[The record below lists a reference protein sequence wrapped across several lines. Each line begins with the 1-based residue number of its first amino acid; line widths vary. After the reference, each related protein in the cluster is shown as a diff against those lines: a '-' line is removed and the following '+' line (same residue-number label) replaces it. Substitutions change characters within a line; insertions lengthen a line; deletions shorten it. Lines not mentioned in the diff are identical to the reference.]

1 MKITIITHG
10 IPNSQS
16 EQANNDPLLF
26 FKFFEK
32 KRIKYNLISIWDQ
45 DYNTSKKSRTLQE
58 KYLKKNFKHLKY
70 IKIINYKKTLAEKI
84 TRFFNRI
91 FSDKSYYFFGNKKI
105 HKEVQK
111 QVKFLK
117 SKLILNFYELPSSIS
132 HNVNSNIKIFNYLG
146 VYRKSSE
153 ILKIK
158 NLIKNKNIFSFFKIL
173 NAFIYIFKIE
183 NLYLKFLKNAELNFC
198 ASKDTY
204 DYFKKKNN
212 NMYYSGPLSTDRSKI
227 EKREKKIPTVLMI
240 GALTSNFM
248 QDSVTLIANSAEQ
261 LNEIYK
267 KNKFKLRIVGK
278 YKSSRENIK
287 KLNYPWVEFAGWV
300 KSAEEEY
307 SKASFIFVPNSLAIG
322 ARTKIL
328 EAASSKV
335 CIITT
340 KENIKN
346 FFPNLINFKD
356 IIVTKNM
363 NEFCK
368 NFEKVLVDKNLRKKL
383 VKSAK
388 DKYYKYYSPEKCLR
402 NNFNLIKKYA
412 KA

>member
-10 IPNSQS
+10 IPNSHS

-45 DYNTSKKSRTLQE
+45 DYNTSKKSKTLQE
-58 KYLKKNFKHLKY
+58 KFLKKNFKHLQY
-70 IKIINYKKTLAEKI
+70 IKIINYKKTLVEKI
-84 TRFFNRI
+84 VRFFNRI
-91 FSDKSYYFFGNKKI
+91 FSEKSYYFFGNKKI

-111 QVKFLK
+111 QVKLFK

-132 HNVNSNIKIFNYLG
+132 HNVNPNIKIFNYLG

-153 ILKIK
+153 KLKIK
-158 NLIKNKNIFSFFKIL
+158 NLVKNKNIFSIFKIL
-173 NAFIYIFKIE
+173 NAYIYIFKIK
-183 NLYLKFLKNAELNFC
+183 NLYLNFLKNAELNFC

-204 DYFKKKNN
+204 DYFKKINN

-227 EKREKKIPTVLMI
+227 KKKEKKIPIVLMI

-278 YKSSRENIK
+278 YNSSKENIK
-287 KLNYPWVEFAGWV
+287 KLKYPWVEFVGWV
-300 KSAEEEY
+300 KNAEEEY
-307 SKASFIFVPNSLAIG
+307 AKASFIFVPNSVAIG

-340 KENIKN
+340 KENIEN

-356 IIVTKNM
+356 IIVAKNM

-368 NFEKVLVDKNLRKKL
+368 SFEKVLVDKNLRKKL

-388 DKYYKYYSPEKCLR
+388 DKYYKYYSPEKSLR